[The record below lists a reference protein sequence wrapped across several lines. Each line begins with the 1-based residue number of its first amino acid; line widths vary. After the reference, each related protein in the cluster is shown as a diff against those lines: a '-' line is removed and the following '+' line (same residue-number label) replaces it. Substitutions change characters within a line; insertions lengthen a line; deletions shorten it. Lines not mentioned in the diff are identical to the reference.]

1 VSATVTWC
9 ESCER
14 AVPEDELTEEGAC
27 PTCGTVLAQ
36 ERRPVPWT
44 FKLMIAATVVYL
56 GYRAYQGI
64 AWLVH
69 HA

>member
-1 VSATVTWC
+1 VPWC
-9 ESCER
+9 DSCNR
-14 AVPEDELTEEGAC
+14 VVDDDDLTADGSCPDCGAS
-27 PTCGTVLAQ
+27 LAK
-36 ERRPVPWT
+36 RSIPWT
-44 FKLMIAATVVYL
+44 FKTMIAATVVYL